1 MNQLIC
7 NRCGKLINE
16 ASENWG
22 NCTLCGDDL
31 CMECAVGFSDTGE
44 CERCV
49 RNQFLGNGE

>member
-1 MNQLIC
+1 MSQLIC
-7 NRCGKLINE
+7 NRCGKPIDE
-16 ASENWG
+16 KSENWG

-31 CMECAVGFSDTGE
+31 CMECAIGFSDTGE